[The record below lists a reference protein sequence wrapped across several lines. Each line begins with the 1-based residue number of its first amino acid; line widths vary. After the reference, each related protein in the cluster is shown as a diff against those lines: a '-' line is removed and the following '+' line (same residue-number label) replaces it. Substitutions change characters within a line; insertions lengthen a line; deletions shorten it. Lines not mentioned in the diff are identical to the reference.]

1 MVELDTRRAEV
12 LATAARRIQRKIR
25 TYLKRK
31 EFIILQ
37 KATIY
42 MQNNWRGPDQPHK
55 PYFSESI
62 QSHGA
67 DVNQKLFSGFSITA
81 AIREGHIEI
90 SEILQKNG
98 ASWPACEQALLEASC
113 HGRGGKFIELLMASD
128 LIRANIVVHA
138 LITACCRGF
147 TDAVDTILKCG
158 VSVNAATMVLLQSS
172 KPSLHI
178 NTDCM
183 PLVAAVVSRQT
194 TVVRLLLQVT
204 FVIYNLCLFLEI
216 ILTVI
221 YDYWEFIASL
231 VY

>member
-1 MVELDTRRAEV
+1 
-12 LATAARRIQRKIR
+12 
-25 TYLKRK
+25 
-31 EFIILQ
+31 
-37 KATIY
+37 
-42 MQNNWRGPDQPHK
+42 
-55 PYFSESI
+55 
-62 QSHGA
+62 
-67 DVNQKLFSGFSITA
+67 
-81 AIREGHIEI
+81 
-90 SEILQKNG
+90 
-98 ASWPACEQALLEASC
+98 
-113 HGRGGKFIELLMASD
+113 
-128 LIRANIVVHA
+128 
-138 LITACCRGF
+138 
-147 TDAVDTILKCG
+147 
-158 VSVNAATMVLLQSS
+158 MVLLQSS